1 MKKKDE
7 CAPTLFEEKKIFR
20 SAALRARD
28 ALSEQQRRQKSS
40 LITDRLYRM
49 SRVQDAC
56 SWFVY
61 VSFFS
66 EVDTHS
72 LLRRLLAEGRHVSVP
87 CVDRP
92 SNMMSAS
99 RLTSIEHDLAPG
111 CFGIPEP
118 VEGCLRPVESRTID
132 VVIVPGAAFAVDG
145 FRLGY
150 GGGYYDRFLK
160 KCQAVTIGLAFDMQV
175 VGRVPHDEQ
184 RDTPLDYIVTENR
197 LIHCTGAGRG

>member
-1 MKKKDE
+1 MGD
-7 CAPTLFEEKKIFR
+7 CRGRFETCPEFG
-20 SAALRARD
+20 
-28 ALSEQQRRQKSS
+28 QNSS

-61 VSFFS
+61 VSFLS
-66 EVDTHS
+66 EVETYS
-72 LLRRLLAEGRHVSVP
+72 LLRMLLADGRQVSVP
-87 CVDRP
+87 CVDR
-92 SNMMSAS
+92 SSLVMSAS

-118 VEGCLRPVESRTID
+118 AAGCLRPVGSRTID

-160 KCQAVTIGLAFDMQV
+160 NCPAVTIGLAFDMQV
-175 VGRVPHDEQ
+175 VDRVPHDVQ
-184 RDTPLDYIVTENR
+184 RDVPLDYIVTEKR
-197 LIHCTGAGRG
+197 LIHCSSAGRG

>member
-7 CAPTLFEEKKIFR
+7 YPAALIEEKKMFR

-28 ALSEQQRRQKSS
+28 ALSEQQRRQNSS

-49 SRVQDAC
+49 SSVQDAC

-61 VSFFS
+61 VSFLS
-66 EVDTHS
+66 EVETYS
-72 LLRRLLAEGRHVSVP
+72 LLRMLLAEGKHVCVP
-87 CVDRP
+87 CVDR
-92 SNMMSAS
+92 SSLVMSAS

-118 VEGCLRPVESRTID
+118 AAGCLRPVESRTID

-160 KCQAVTIGLAFDMQV
+160 NCPAVTIGLAFDMQV
-175 VGRVPHDEQ
+175 VDRVPHDAQ
-184 RDTPLDYIVTENR
+184 RDVPLDYIVTEKR
-197 LIHCTGAGRG
+197 LIHCASAGKG